1 MNISFTG
8 VALSEVKFPSI
19 RSVSPRRRRSCP
31 LLFLLYKSREY
42 GRDGFKEGWFQGKKK
57 SRRRWNKSN
66 FSRRQPA
73 RSSVVKSPIK
83 LPRVFFL
90 HCSRRGS
97 AWRKDVLGQLGN
109 EEENEVTAGEVEEGG
124 RRGGARGD
132 KGWRLGG
139 SGVFFRLKH

>member
-83 LPRVFFL
+83 LPRVFFPPL
-90 HCSRRGS
+90 FASRFSLEKRCSWTVGKRRGKRS
-97 AWRKDVLGQLGN
+97 D
-109 EEENEVTAGEVEEGG
+109 GERSGRRREEGWCT
-124 RRGGARGD
+124 RR
-132 KGWRLGG
+132 
-139 SGVFFRLKH
+139 